1 MKKWLAPMLAYKKL
15 VFIEIEVW
23 FLTLIGIEKY
33 VPAKT
38 KNIILKS
45 VNYICDVVKKE
56 VGVE

>member
-1 MKKWLAPMLAYKKL
+1 MKKWPALTLAYKKL
-15 VFIEIEVW
+15 VYIEIEGW
-23 FLTLIGIEKY
+23 FLTITGIEKY